1 MGFTLREEQRALTR
15 TRVIEAA
22 VRVFARSGFHG
33 ASVHTIAR
41 EAGVTTGAIY
51 SNFAGKEDLFFAV
64 FEEHIARQIHEYTA
78 RFEHATDVEA
88 RSRGGADYWMAQ
100 VRDDPHF
107 FPLYMEFWAH
117 AVRDSQLRPR
127 FAARFGVFRELF
139 ARLIEEGARDIG
151 VEPPPGFAQR
161 MGTVLNAL
169 GNGLAL
175 EKLTDPDA
183 VPDEL
188 LGDTIALIF
197 NALVVLARSEEGT
210 DP

>member
-1 MGFTLREEQRALTR
+1 MAGIRDEQRALTR
-15 TRVIEAA
+15 ERVLQAA

-33 ASVHTIAR
+33 ASVHAIAR

-51 SNFAGKEDLFFAV
+51 SNFEGKEDLFLAV
-64 FEEHIARQIHEYTA
+64 FEEHIARQIEEYTA
-78 RFEHATDVEA
+78 RFEGAADLEA
-88 RSRGGADYWMAQ
+88 RSRGGGDYWMAQ
-100 VRDDPHF
+100 LREDPHF

-117 AVRDSQLRPR
+117 AMRDPELRPR
-127 FAARFGVFRELF
+127 FAARFGVFREFF
-139 ARLIEEGARDIG
+139 ARLIEEGARDVG
-151 VEPPPGFAQR
+151 VEPPAGFAQR

-197 NALVVLARSEEGT
+197 NALLIAARSEEGI
-210 DP
+210 DV